1 MQKKDNIY
9 IQRINTVKGLIENV
23 NSVNENSNI
32 DKRTINQ
39 TLLFQR
45 KRLEL
50 IKAKKILKLSIFEI
64 INFKFIS
71 LQSIIGDIYA
81 LINRR

>member
-1 MQKKDNIY
+1 MTARMDSEP
-9 IQRINTVKGLIENV
+9 TWVPSKGLIENV